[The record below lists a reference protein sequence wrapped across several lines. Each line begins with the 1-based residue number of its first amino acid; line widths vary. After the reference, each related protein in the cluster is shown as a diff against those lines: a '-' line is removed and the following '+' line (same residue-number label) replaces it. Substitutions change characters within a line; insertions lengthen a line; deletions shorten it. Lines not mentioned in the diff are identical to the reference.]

1 MRIVHLL
8 LLSTTLGCDMGR
20 LDVPLQQGQGPLARN
35 LRVSLSA
42 SSDRL
47 GAGVGWS
54 VTITN
59 VGAAQ
64 VDDLT
69 LIFDENWTAP
79 IRELRGFPP
88 AGTTWNAAPGSLP
101 AGATL
106 VVFSNHD
113 VTNHHLLRDAADTS
127 YPVDHVPRTV
137 GLKSADSRGVWRAR

>member
-1 MRIVHLL
+1 MRFVQLL
-8 LLSTTLGCDMGR
+8 LLSTTLGCDTGR
-20 LDVPLQQGQGPLARN
+20 LDVPLQQGQGPLAKN

-42 SSDRL
+42 SPDRL

-69 LIFDENWTAP
+69 MIFDEQWAAP
-79 IRELRGFPP
+79 LQELRGFPP
-88 AGTTWNAAPGSLP
+88 AGTKWDAAPGCLP
-101 AGATL
+101 AGASL

-113 VTNHHLLRDAADTS
+113 VTNHHLLRNAAVTP
-127 YPVDHVPRTV
+127 YPSDHVPRTV
-137 GLKSADSRGVWRAR
+137 GLKSADSRGLWRVR

>member
-1 MRIVHLL
+1 MHLL
-8 LLSTTLGCDMGR
+8 LLSTTLGCDAPE
-20 LDVPLQQGQGPLARN
+20 LDVPLQQGQGPLAKN

-47 GAGVGWS
+47 GGGVGWL

-69 LIFDENWTAP
+69 LIFDEKWAAP

-88 AGTTWNAAPGSLP
+88 SRAKRAAAPGCLP
-101 AGATL
+101 AGESL

-113 VTNHHLLRDAADTS
+113 VTNHHLLRDAADTP
-127 YPVDHVPRTV
+127 YPADHVPRTI
-137 GLKSADSRGVWRAR
+137 GLTSADSRGVWRAR

>member
-1 MRIVHLL
+1 MRNVHLL
-8 LLSTTLGCDMGR
+8 LVSMTLGCDAGS
-20 LDVPLQQGQGPLARN
+20 LDVPLQQGQGPLAKN

-42 SSDRL
+42 SSDPL

-69 LIFDENWTAP
+69 LIFDEQWAAP
-79 IRELRGFPP
+79 IRELRGCRP
-88 AGTTWNAAPGSLP
+88 AGTKWDGAPGCLP
-101 AGATL
+101 AGASL

-113 VTNHHLLRDAADTS
+113 VTNHHLLRDAADTP
-127 YPVDHVPRTV
+127 YPADHVPRTV